1 MNIPAY
7 LVVGL
12 IALGVSSFTLE
23 PLSPK
28 GSIYYLVLKRL
39 MDIIVTSLI
48 LVCAV
53 PLMVVVAMTIK
64 LEDGGPIFYRSKRVG
79 QWGRPFTLYKFRSM
93 RPDAPLAKAGL
104 EHLNEKDGPVF
115 KIRHDPRITRV
126 GRVIRKYSIDE
137 LPQIWNILQGD
148 MSLVGPRPPL
158 PEEVAKYSEREI
170 ERLSVRPG
178 MTSLYV
184 VAGRSDLTFEQWVQL
199 DLSYIRNRSI
209 IQDLRILLK
218 SVPRI
223 LRGAGA
229 Y

>member
-53 PLMVVVAMTIK
+53 PLMVVVAMAIK

-79 QWGRPFTLYKFRSM
+79 QWGRPFTL
-93 RPDAPLAKAGL
+93 
-104 EHLNEKDGPVF
+104 
-115 KIRHDPRITRV
+115 
-126 GRVIRKYSIDE
+126 
-137 LPQIWNILQGD
+137 
-148 MSLVGPRPPL
+148 
-158 PEEVAKYSEREI
+158 
-170 ERLSVRPG
+170 
-178 MTSLYV
+178 
-184 VAGRSDLTFEQWVQL
+184 
-199 DLSYIRNRSI
+199 
-209 IQDLRILLK
+209 
-218 SVPRI
+218 
-223 LRGAGA
+223 
-229 Y
+229 